1 MKKFFV
7 VSFFDHQFDNSAKE
21 EILTYEEMP
30 QLFSNPDIHPRK
42 DGRLISGTIFN
53 DGYKEVKDRDD
64 NIIQPVVFVKKLR
77 SNKTAI
83 ESSLL
88 ILDFDHDKTID
99 LNKWD
104 NLNVAYFY
112 YTSFSHGTP
121 KKPCAYRVVIPLL
134 KPIPATSYQFLFE
147 WVKDY
152 SPSIDAKCKDIS
164 RIMYLPSCPQDRV
177 PLFQHGGVID
187 KPFLEWEKYIEP
199 YQVKHELEQIRQQQ
213 TQEKSAISESRGD
226 YSAYVKRVI
235 EDEISNVRNASEGCR
250 NDTLNKGAFALG
262 QLVSATWANVDEY
275 ESESLLL
282 DAAQNCGLDENEARI
297 TIKSGLDSG
306 KSKPREIPS
315 DTNPNNFPSEVK
327 SDFSLEKFDLTS
339 KLDDLKIR
347 ATKEQYILK
356 DIALVGQI
364 TAIYAPPNT
373 GKTLIVLHLIIEQI
387 KSGLESKNIF
397 YINADDSYNGLV
409 EKAAMAKEFGFKM
422 LASNEE
428 GFNLQVFFKYLK
440 TAINGNSCNE
450 IVIVDTLKKFANLM
464 DKKSSSDFMKL
475 ARAYVQKGGTMILL
489 AHTNKNKSADG
500 KHKYG
505 GTSDVVDDCDCAYV
519 ASESSENE
527 TSKKVIF
534 ENIKRRGSNKIE
546 VAFEYSKDFENY
558 TQLMKSVKNVTA
570 SVDAEKDRYLTN
582 AIKETIIQ
590 GFTNKT
596 VLISTAKKFPKCS
609 KSKIEYALDKY
620 EDVYWKS
627 TFGNKNSQVYQL
639 K

>member
-1 MKKFFV
+1 MEFLIMTGYFC
-7 VSFFDHQFDNSAKE
+7 VSLFDNKWDNSAKE
-21 EILTYEEMP
+21 HLNDWDSLIEI
-30 QLFSNPDIHPRK
+30 FRKPDIRGIK
-42 DGRLISGTIFN
+42 DDGSLINGTTFN
-53 DGYKEVKDRDD
+53 DGSNKEH
-64 NIIQPVVFVKKLR
+64 VFVKKLR
-77 SNKTAI
+77 SKATSI
-83 ESSLL
+83 QSSLL
-88 ILDFDHDKTID
+88 LLDFDKSEKID
-99 LNKWD
+99 LSIW
-104 NLNVAYFY
+104 LNRRLTFAC
-112 YTSFSHGTP
+112 YTTFSHATAD
-121 KKPCAYRVVIPLL
+121 KPCAYRVVIPLL
-134 KPIPATSYQFLFE
+134 SPIPADKYPFLYQWASDITNDL
-147 WVKDY
+147 
-152 SPSIDAKCKDIS
+152 IDLRCKDIS
-164 RIMYLPSCPQDRV
+164 HMHHLPACPAEREQFFEFHSNEGELLDWK
-177 PLFQHGGVID
+177 PLIIPYENANQLIPKKD
-187 KPFLEWEKYIEP
+187 KEVLKDSSDNG
-199 YQVKHELEQIRQQQ
+199 R
-213 TQEKSAISESRGD
+213 D
-226 YSAYVKRVI
+226 YSAFVNTAI
-235 EDEISNVRNASEGCR
+235 NNEISNVCNSVNGSR
-250 NDTLNKGAFALG
+250 NDTLNKAAFALG
-262 QLVSATWANVDEY
+262 QLVSATWANVDEH
-275 ESESLLL
+275 EIENLLL
-282 DAAQNCGLDENEARI
+282 EAAQNCGLDENEARI

-315 DTNPNNFPSEVK
+315 DTNPNNFPSEIK

-373 GKTLIVLHLIIEQI
+373 GKTLIVLHLIREQI

-428 GFNLQVFFKYLK
+428 GFNIKEFFKYLK

-450 IVIVDTLKKFANLM
+450 IIIVDTLKKFANLM
-464 DKKSSSDFMKL
+464 DKKSSSDFMRL
-475 ARAYVQKGGTMILL
+475 TRAYVQKGGTMILL
-489 AHTNKNKSADG
+489 AHTNKNKDVDG

-527 TSKKVIF
+527 TSKTVIF

-620 EDVYWKS
+620 ENVYWKS